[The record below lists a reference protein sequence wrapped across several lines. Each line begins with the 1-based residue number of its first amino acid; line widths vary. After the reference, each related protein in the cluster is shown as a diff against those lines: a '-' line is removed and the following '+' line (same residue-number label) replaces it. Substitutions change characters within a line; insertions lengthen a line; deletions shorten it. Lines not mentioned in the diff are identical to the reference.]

1 MHKIEQVRI
10 LFYNIEFLRE
20 EGLIKL
26 VSNDSLEEYIFNED
40 ARKKTKDIVRR
51 YQFNRKE
58 KIVRIKW
65 KKRKVKLSDC
75 IE

>member
-1 MHKIEQVRI
+1 MPKIEQVRI

-40 ARKKTKDIVRR
+40 ARKKNERHCLKIIV
-51 YQFNRKE
+51 
-58 KIVRIKW
+58 
-65 KKRKVKLSDC
+65 
-75 IE
+75 